1 MATILD
7 KDLTRE
13 SKVRFDNREIVI
25 TLTDTQTINLK
36 LKGMKSGEVSIDI
49 ETLYKQLVNTGEG
62 VEDKGPLVVKRTKE
76 KNDDDI
82 MVSLSDIRGAFNIK
96 KVDVATTVLFDT
108 FFSDYIKVQKELRK
122 K

>member
-1 MATILD
+1 MATILE

-13 SKVRFDNREIVI
+13 SKIRFDNREILI

-49 ETLYKQLVNTGEG
+49 ETLYKQLTSTGEG

-108 FFSDYIKVQKELRK
+108 FFSEYIKAQKELRK

>member
-1 MATILD
+1 M
-7 KDLTRE
+7 
-13 SKVRFDNREIVI
+13 
-25 TLTDTQTINLK
+25 
-36 LKGMKSGEVSIDI
+36 IDI
-49 ETLYKQLVNTGEG
+49 APEFH
-62 VEDKGPLVVKRTKE
+62 PLFILSCKE

-122 K
+122 KYKKEEEELRRKLALEGKIISTNFSKTKSKNITKNQ